1 VTTGTIAIEGECR
14 KSESIK
20 SLETLFVKGPVS
32 PKNCLPDDFV
42 ESDLPMTTDC
52 VAVGTAIAGR
62 PRTDPYTKNYLIWLL
77 PISRLTGEVLSVGLF
92 HCQLQSGLSRRFRVS
107 RGLYRTRFVS
117 HTFLCY
123 RVRSHLAKAICT
135 STHCMTLTV

>member
-1 VTTGTIAIEGECR
+1 MKYRRLLVLTVKHAAPSSVTTEGVTTGTIAIEGECR

-20 SLETLFVKGPVS
+20 SLETQFVKGPVS

-62 PRTDPYTKNYLIWLL
+62 PRTDPYTKNYLTWLL
-77 PISRLTGEVLSVGLF
+77 PISRLTG
-92 HCQLQSGLSRRFRVS
+92 
-107 RGLYRTRFVS
+107 
-117 HTFLCY
+117 
-123 RVRSHLAKAICT
+123 
-135 STHCMTLTV
+135 